1 MMHGV
6 RSDVAAPLA
15 LRTAEADYDF
25 ELIDEN
31 GPAVTFGTPFQTEV
45 AYWSVRDFVAQSK
58 GPR

>member
-1 MMHGV
+1 V
-6 RSDVAAPLA
+6 CAATS
-15 LRTAEADYDF
+15 LRRRHCELPKLIIDF